1 MNLVLFKML
10 DCTHSTRAFKLFYI
24 IIGMIA
30 LLVQTKLAKPKIG
43 PSMLGQ
49 SKQENLLLFLK
60 PMIMK
65 EDGCKA
71 CRAGEKS
78 AMGQNGVV
86 FWG

>member
-10 DCTHSTRAFKLFYI
+10 DCTHSTCALKLFYI
-24 IIGMIA
+24 IIRMIA

-49 SKQENLLLFLK
+49 PKQENLLLFLK
-60 PMIMK
+60 PVIMK
-65 EDGCKA
+65 GNGCKA
-71 CRAGEKS
+71 CQAGEKS
-78 AMGQNGVV
+78 AVGQNGVA